1 MPEHPYIEL
10 HCHSGFSFLDGSSQ
24 PQELVFEALK
34 MGYPSLALTDHNGL
48 YGSMEFAHEARKN
61 GIQAITGSEITIALD
76 IPELPKQLRSLT
88 TCNGKSDTLSEG
100 CHLTILAENTIGYS
114 NLCKLISEAHLKK
127 TSTYPH
133 VLLSSLVTQAEGL
146 IILTGCHRGPL
157 SIALEDSF
165 NTAEIVL
172 RKLKDSLDPNQLFI
186 EIQDNKIKGG
196 KYRNKSLGCLADRF
210 NIPLVATGNVHY
222 HHPNRS
228 RIQDILVSI
237 RNRTTLDGSHGW
249 RRPNAQFYLASPRE
263 MSHRFQN
270 RPDALKQT
278 LKIAEKCAGFDL
290 TQNLGYTFPN
300 FRGNSQ
306 KKALELLRLKCLSQ
320 LEKCYEGSSLVSE
333 ARERL
338 CQELSLVDTHNLAG
352 FFLVYSEIIEL
363 AEKVSSELRIG
374 VPRNQSG
381 LPPGRGRGSSVSS
394 IICYLVGLSHI
405 DPVKSNLFL
414 GRFLN
419 EDMETIP
426 DIDLD
431 FPRDIRKELITQ
443 IYKKYGP
450 EHAALVCTFSTYR
463 IRSAIREIG
472 KTLGIPAGMLVKVS
486 KSVEHRSTKCLSET
500 LQPILELSGKN
511 TSPLWKTFY
520 QLIKDVIGLPRHISQ
535 HVGGMIISSRPLT
548 EIVPLEPS
556 VRGDRILCQWDK
568 DSCNDAG
575 FIKIDFLS
583 LGMLSLVDEAIDLIS
598 DRHSYV
604 PNLSRINFK
613 DQKIYDH
620 ISSGETIGTFQ
631 LESRAQI
638 QMGRRIQPNN
648 LNDLAIQ
655 IAIVRPGP
663 IVGGAINT
671 YVRRRELLRNNPN
684 YSIPYAH
691 PILKEI
697 LGETLGV
704 IVFQDQ
710 VLQVCR
716 YLAGFSDGEA
726 DNLRRSMSRKRSK
739 ESIESYWDVFRNGCE
754 SKNID
759 ESIAQKIFQQI
770 IAFSGFGFPKSHAV
784 AFSLLAYQSVWLRH
798 YYSTEYYVALFNNQ
812 PMGFYSLD
820 ALSRD
825 AQRQGVQILLPNI
838 NLSQTKCIP
847 ENTDLRIGLSLVK
860 DWGIE
865 TAIMVIAEREKYGP
879 FKSLSEFLRRMPES
893 LSRKAIENLILVGGF
908 ENFGLTRRELL
919 WQLGLWLGPKKNSGH
934 RSIRNKQ
941 IQTELQLVE
950 PDSTITFPEITA
962 TEQMVM
968 EYRMLHFSSGFHPL
982 TLLRKKLDSE
992 TTFSNH
998 LWELSSH
1005 HPIKVSGIVV
1015 ARQRPSSAKGY
1026 VFISL
1031 EDEYGF
1037 INVVVKP
1044 NLYQKFRHILITE
1057 PFLVV
1062 YGRLDKSGSVSNVI
1076 ASDIERLNV
1085 HVTQEPVEEI
1095 DKAFKYLEDL
1105 RRSPPQSKDFS

>member
-1 MPEHPYIEL
+1 MSNYPYVEL

-24 PQELVFEALK
+24 PQELVLEASK

-61 GIQAITGSEITIALD
+61 GIQAIIGSEITIVLD
-76 IPELPKQLRSLT
+76 IPEIPKKLRLLT
-88 TCNGKSDTLSEG
+88 TPNGEGDVLSEG
-100 CHLTILAENTIGYS
+100 CHLTILAKNTIGYA
-114 NLCKLISEAHLKK
+114 NLCKIISEAHLKK
-127 TSTYPH
+127 TSIYPH
-133 VLLSSLVTQAEGL
+133 VLFSSLITQTEGL
-146 IILTGCHRGPL
+146 IILTGCHKGPL

-172 RKLKDSLDPNQLFI
+172 RKLKNSLDQDQLFI
-186 EIQDNKIKGG
+186 EIQDNKTKGQ
-196 KYRNKSLGCLADRF
+196 KSRNKNLGFLADRF
-210 NIPLVATGNVHY
+210 DIPLVATGNVHY
-222 HHPNRS
+222 HHSSRS

-237 RNRTTLDGSHGW
+237 RNRTTLDGSHRW
-249 RRPNAQFYLASPRE
+249 RRPNSQFYLASPRE
-263 MSHRFQN
+263 MSYRFRN
-270 RPDALKQT
+270 YPDALKQT
-278 LKIAEKCAGFDL
+278 LTIAEKCSDFDL

-306 KKALELLRLKCLSQ
+306 NKALELLRLKCLSQ
-320 LEKCYEGSSLVSE
+320 LEKYYEESSLINE
-333 ARERL
+333 ARDRL
-338 CQELSLVDTHNLAG
+338 YQELSLVDTHNLAG

-363 AEKVSSELRIG
+363 AEKVSSKLRIG
-374 VPRNQSG
+374 VPRDQSG

-405 DPVKSNLFL
+405 DPVESNLFL

-431 FPRDIRKELITQ
+431 FPRAVREELIIQ
-443 IYKKYGP
+443 IYKKYGH
-450 EHAALVCTFSTYR
+450 ENAALVCTFSTYR
-463 IRSAIREIG
+463 TRSAIREVG
-472 KTLGIPAGMLVKVS
+472 KALGIPGEILTKIS
-486 KSVEHRSTKCLSET
+486 NSVEHHSTKCLSNT
-500 LQPILELSGKN
+500 LRPILELSAKN
-511 TSPLWKTFY
+511 TSPLWKVFH
-520 QLIKDVIGLPRHISQ
+520 QLTEDIIGLPRHISQ

-604 PNLSRINFK
+604 PNLSRIDFQ
-613 DQKIYDH
+613 DQKIYDDV
-620 ISSGETIGTFQ
+620 SSGETIGTFQ

-638 QMGRRIQPNN
+638 QMGRRIQPRN

-671 YVRRRELLRNNPN
+671 YVQRRELLRNNPD

-691 PILKEI
+691 PILEQI

-710 VLQVCR
+710 VLQICR

-726 DNLRRSMSRKRSK
+726 DSLRRSMSRKRSK
-739 ESIESYWDVFRNGCE
+739 ESIESYWMIFQNGCK

-759 ESIAQKIFQQI
+759 KSVAQKIFQQI

-825 AQRQGVQILLPNI
+825 AQRQGVEILLPNI

-847 ENTDLRIGLSLVK
+847 ENSDLRIGLSLVK

-865 TAIMVIAEREKYGP
+865 TTIRLVAERQKHGP
-879 FKSLSEFLRRMPES
+879 FKSLSEFLQRMPRS
-893 LSRKAIENLILVGGF
+893 LKRKAIENLILVGGF
-908 ENFGLTRRELL
+908 EDFGLTRRELL
-919 WQLGLWLGPKKNSGH
+919 WQLGLWLGPKEKLGY
-934 RSIRNKQ
+934 RSIKNKQ

-950 PDSTITFPEITA
+950 PDSTITFSELTA
-962 TEQMVM
+962 TEQMAM
-968 EYRMLHFSSGFHPL
+968 EYRMLHFSSGVHPL
-982 TLLRKKLDSE
+982 SLLRKEVDSE
-992 TTFSNH
+992 TTFSKD
-998 LWELSSH
+998 LWELSNH
-1005 HPIKVSGIVV
+1005 QHIKVSGIVV

-1031 EDEYGF
+1031 EDEHGF
-1037 INVVVKP
+1037 INVVVNP
-1044 NLYQKFRHILITE
+1044 RLYQKLRHVLIIE

-1062 YGRLDKSGSVSNVI
+1062 YGRLQKTGSVSNVI
-1076 ASDIERLNV
+1076 ASEIERLAV
-1085 HVTQEPVEEI
+1085 HRTKGSTKKI
-1095 DKAFKYLEDL
+1095 DESYRYLKDL
-1105 RRSPPQSKDFS
+1105 RKSPPRSKDFS